1 MGTPKRSL
9 SNIHSA
15 TNRIFESDDDENEN
29 ENETQ
34 QNADYSLFECTPP
47 SKKNKKRSKSQH
59 DAVGID
65 DDDLITFNNGFDSN
79 NSPRFS
85 SQLLI
90 SKSYHRDFKKN
101 TNRRAW
107 SVDECDRDCVLITSP
122 TTQRTSLFED
132 YVHIATS

>member
-1 MGTPKRSL
+1 MGETIDYNLFVSTPSSSPKLLR
-9 SNIHSA
+9 
-15 TNRIFESDDDENEN
+15 
-29 ENETQ
+29 
-34 QNADYSLFECTPP
+34 
-47 SKKNKKRSKSQH
+47 KKIKKRSKSLQNE
-59 DAVGID
+59 DDNID
-65 DDDLITFNNGFDSN
+65 DDMITFNNGIDSN
-79 NSPRFS
+79 NSPRFN